1 MIAVSFDLNLDE
13 GTFLVKLSRR
23 TISGYLQSRRIPDA
37 PKDVPS
43 KFLEKCGVFVTLNSL
58 MGEGE
63 ELRGCIGYPTP
74 ELSLVEATIRA
85 AIGAAVQDPR
95 FPPVDE
101 KELPRIVVEVSVLT
115 PPRVISVKERKLLV
129 NEIEVGRDGLIV
141 ERVWYKGLLLP
152 QVPVE
157 WHWDCEEFL
166 CQCCMKAGLEPDA
179 WLLPDCK
186 VYKFQALV
194 FKEKSPCGPVEQ
206 IMLH

>member
-1 MIAVSFDLNLDE
+1 MVAVSFDLNLEE
-13 GTFLVKLSRR
+13 GTLLVELSRR
-23 TISGYLQSRRIPDA
+23 TISDYLQSRRVPDV
-37 PKDVPS
+37 PKDVPP

-58 MGEGE
+58 KGEGE

-74 ELSLVEATIRA
+74 ELPLVEATIRA
-85 AIGAAVQDPR
+85 AIGAATQDPR
-95 FPPVDE
+95 FPPVDK
-101 KELPRIVVEVSVLT
+101 KELHRIVVEVSVLT
-115 PPRVISVKERKLLV
+115 PPRPISVKEKKLLV

-141 ERVWYKGLLLP
+141 ERIWYKGLLLP

>member
-1 MIAVSFDLNLDE
+1 MVAVSFDLNIEE
-13 GTFLVKLSRR
+13 GTLLVELSRR
-23 TISGYLQSRRIPDA
+23 TISDYLQSRRVPDV

-58 MGEGE
+58 NGEGE

-74 ELSLVEATIRA
+74 DLPLVEATIRA
-85 AIGAAVQDPR
+85 AIGAATQDPR

-101 KELPRIVVEVSVLT
+101 RDLHRIVVEISVLT
-115 PPRVISVKERKLLV
+115 PPRPIFVKEKKLLV
-129 NEIEVGRDGLIV
+129 NEIEVGRDGLMV
-141 ERVWYKGLLLP
+141 ERTWCKGLLLP

-157 WHWDCEEFL
+157 WHWDSEEFL

-186 VYKFQALV
+186 VYRFQALV

>member
-1 MIAVSFDLNLDE
+1 MVAVSFDLNLEE
-13 GTFLVKLSRR
+13 GTFLVKLCRR
-23 TISGYLQSRRIPDA
+23 TISDYLLSRRVSEV

-43 KFLEKCGVFVTLNSL
+43 KFLDKCGVFVTLSSL
-58 MGEGE
+58 KGEGE

-74 ELSLVEATIRA
+74 ELPLVEATIRA
-85 AIGAAVQDPR
+85 AIGAATQDPR

-101 KELPRIVVEVSVLT
+101 KELHRIVVEVSVLT
-115 PPRVISVKERKLLV
+115 PPRAISVKEKRMLTS
-129 NEIEVGRDGLIV
+129 EIEVGRDGLMV
-141 ERVWYKGLLLP
+141 ERIWHKGLLLP

-194 FKEKSPCGPVEQ
+194 FKERSPCGRVERV
-206 IMLH
+206 MLH